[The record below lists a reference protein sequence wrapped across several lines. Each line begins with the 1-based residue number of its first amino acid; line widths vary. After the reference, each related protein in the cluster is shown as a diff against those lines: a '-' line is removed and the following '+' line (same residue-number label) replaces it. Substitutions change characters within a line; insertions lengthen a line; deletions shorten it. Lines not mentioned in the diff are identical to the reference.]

1 MHRFTLAAVALWSVT
16 APAWAQFDPTV
27 IPDQPAQ
34 PAPPPE
40 PAVRQTPLGSD
51 QPQGGDEMSGQGV
64 YQQGLDTLD
73 PSSPGILNPS
83 NGGFPGTMWQGTQR
97 GALVALMPHMP
108 IGKGSPAMR
117 SLAERLLLSEAQ
129 VPEGNAKNVYDVFQ
143 ARVDRLVAA
152 GYGAEIADLFGR
164 VPDKLPDARLAHAR
178 VDALL
183 LMGNTEAACDEALSA
198 NQRSEE
204 ASWLE
209 TVAYCKLLKGDP
221 DGAGFTAD
229 MLRETGGDDPDFLAL
244 LGWLSQPEDARGDK
258 PTLANGQPLTPLRL
272 AMLKASGS
280 EVAVQTLDQASPI
293 VLVAVANDKDL
304 PSEVKLE
311 AAERAARA
319 GAIGARDL
327 AAAYAGMTLNAPDLT
342 DPVGVAASQ
351 PGGRGGAL
359 LYQAAIQATDPV
371 SKLKILQA
379 IWARAK
385 ADGTYLL
392 AARVN
397 AEATKSLM
405 PAPAP
410 AAPASA
416 AWQFE
421 TAEPGVDGAPAPLV
435 PDAAMT
441 EAPPAPEPEPAATP
455 PELVAA
461 APDIVRALLAA
472 GEIEAARAWY
482 AVVQDQAA
490 GGDPNATVTQ
500 AQLWPLMLAA
510 DPDVR
515 FDEPVF
521 DGWWRNQSSLGDA
534 DRSRRG
540 TVLMAVLEGLGQPV
554 QQAFWGGLY
563 DGAEAADGRMPP
575 LPVWRGLNAAAQAGR
590 LGETVLLSL
599 VILGDAGPGRAN
611 PAVLTD
617 VLKALS
623 SVGLE
628 KDARAL
634 ALEALI
640 DSGF

>member
-1 MHRFTLAAVALWSVT
+1 MHRFTLAAVTLLAAT

-27 IPDQPAQ
+27 VPDQPAQ
-34 PAPPPE
+34 PAPASE
-40 PAVRQTPLGSD
+40 PAVREAPLGEARPGD
-51 QPQGGDEMSGQGV
+51 QLPAQGV
-64 YQQGLDTLD
+64 YQQGLDALD

-83 NGGFPGTMWQGTQR
+83 NGGFAGTMWQGSDR
-97 GALVALMPHMP
+97 RALVALMPRMP

-129 VPEGNAKNVYDVFQ
+129 VPQGTSKNVYDVFQ
-143 ARVDRLVAA
+143 ARVDRLAAA

-164 VPDKLPDARLAHAR
+164 VPEKIPHAGLAHAR

-183 LMGNTEAACDEALSA
+183 LTGDTATACDEALSA

-209 TVAYCKLLKGDP
+209 TVAYCKLTSGDA

-229 MLRETGGDDPDFLAL
+229 MLRETGTDDPDFFAL
-244 LGWLSQPEDARGDK
+244 LGWLSQPADKRGDK
-258 PTLANGQPLTPLRL
+258 PMLTNSQPLTPLKL

-280 EVAVQTLDQASPI
+280 EVAVPTLDQASPL
-293 VLVAVANDKDL
+293 VLVAVANDRDL
-304 PSEVKLE
+304 PAEVRLE

-327 AAAYAGMTLNAPDLT
+327 AAAYAGVTLDAPDLA
-342 DPVGVAASQ
+342 DPVAAAASQ

-359 LYQAAIQATDPV
+359 LYQAAMQAPDPV
-371 SKLKILQA
+371 TKLKILQA
-379 IWARAK
+379 IWVRAR

-392 AARVN
+392 AVRVN
-397 AEATKSLM
+397 AEATKSLL
-405 PAPAP
+405 PKPAP
-410 AAPASA
+410 AAPDPVPSPLPEAV
-416 AWQFE
+416 
-421 TAEPGVDGAPAPLV
+421 EPALDGAPAPPV
-435 PDAAMT
+435 PDEGMA
-441 EAPPAPEPEPAATP
+441 EAPPPMP

-461 APDIVRALLAA
+461 APEIIRALLAA

-482 AVVQDQAA
+482 AVVADLAS
-490 GGDPNATVTQ
+490 GGDPNATVMQ
-500 AQLWPLMLAA
+500 AQLWPPMLVA
-510 DPDVR
+510 DAEIR

-521 DGWWRNQSSLGDA
+521 DGWWRNQSSLAGA
-534 DRSRRG
+534 DRLRRG
-540 TVLMAVLEGLGQPV
+540 TVLMAVLEGLGMPV
-554 QQAFWGGLY
+554 QQTFWGGLY
-563 DGAEAADGRMPP
+563 DGADAADGRMPP
-575 LPVWRGLNAAAQAGR
+575 LSVWRGLNAAAEANR

-599 VILGDAGPGRAN
+599 VILGDAGPGKAN
-611 PAVLTD
+611 PAVLAD

-623 SVGLE
+623 MVGLE
-628 KDARAL
+628 QDARAL

>member
-1 MHRFTLAAVALWSVT
+1 MHRLTLAAVALLAST
-16 APAWAQFDPTV
+16 APGWAQFDPTV
-27 IPDQPAQ
+27 VPNQPAQ
-34 PAPPPE
+34 PAPSPGPSIVE
-40 PAVRQTPLGSD
+40 GPLGEARSGD
-51 QPQGGDEMSGQGV
+51 QLPAQGV

-73 PSSPGILNPS
+73 PSSPGILTQA
-83 NGGFPGTMWQGTQR
+83 NGGFPGSMWQGSDR
-97 GALVALMPHMP
+97 RALVALMPRMP
-108 IGKGSPAMR
+108 VGKGSPAMR

-129 VPEGNAKNVYDVFQ
+129 IPAGNSKNVYDVFQ
-143 ARVDRLVAA
+143 ARVDRLAAA

-164 VPDKLPDARLAHAR
+164 VPDKIPDARLAHAR

-183 LMGNTEAACDEALSA
+183 LAGNSDAACDEALSA

-209 TVAYCKLLKGDP
+209 TVAYCKLLKGDA

-229 MLRETGGDDPDFLAL
+229 MLRETGADDPDFLAL

-258 PTLANGQPLTPLRL
+258 PTLANSRPLTPLRL

-280 EVAVQTLDQASPI
+280 EVAVTTLDQASPM

-304 PSEVKLE
+304 ASEVKLE

-327 AAAYAGMTLNAPDLT
+327 AAAYAGMTLNAPDLV
-342 DPVGVAASQ
+342 DPIAAAAGQ

-359 LYQAAIQATDPV
+359 LYQAAMQAPDPV
-371 SKLKILQA
+371 TKLKILRA

-385 ADGTYLL
+385 ADSTYVL

-397 AEATKSLM
+397 AEATKSLLPE
-405 PAPAP
+405 PAPALP
-410 AAPASA
+410 ELAPASP
-416 AWQFE
+416 E
-421 TAEPGVDGAPAPLV
+421 VPEPLAENAPAPLV
-435 PDAAMT
+435 P
-441 EAPPAPEPEPAATP
+441 EAIVPESPPAPEPAPMP

-461 APDIVRALLAA
+461 GPEIIRALLAA
-472 GEIEAARAWY
+472 GEIETARAWY
-482 AVVQDQAA
+482 AVVADQASS
-490 GGDPNATVTQ
+490 GDPNATLTQ
-500 AQLWPLMLAA
+500 AQLWPLMVVA

-521 DGWWRNQSSLGDA
+521 DGWWRNQSALGGA

-554 QQAFWGGLY
+554 PETFWGGLY
-563 DGAEAADGRMPP
+563 DGAEAVDGRMPP
-575 LPVWRGLNAAAQAGR
+575 LSVWRGLGAAAQAGR

-599 VILGDAGPGRAN
+599 VIFGDPGPGKAN
-611 PAVLTD
+611 PAVLGD

-623 SVGLE
+623 KVGLE
-628 KDARAL
+628 QDARAL

-640 DSGF
+640 DTGF

>member
-1 MHRFTLAAVALWSVT
+1 MHRLTLAAVALLAST
-16 APAWAQFDPTV
+16 APGWAQFDPTV
-27 IPDQPAQ
+27 VPNQPAQ
-34 PAPPPE
+34 PAPSPGPSIVE
-40 PAVRQTPLGSD
+40 GPLGEARSGD
-51 QPQGGDEMSGQGV
+51 QLPAQGV

-73 PSSPGILNPS
+73 PSSPGILTQA
-83 NGGFPGTMWQGTQR
+83 NGGFPGSMWQGSDR
-97 GALVALMPHMP
+97 RALVALMPRMP
-108 IGKGSPAMR
+108 VGKGSPAMR

-129 VPEGNAKNVYDVFQ
+129 IPAGNSKNVYDVFQ
-143 ARVDRLVAA
+143 ARVDRLAAA

-164 VPDKLPDARLAHAR
+164 VPDKIPDARLAHAR

-183 LMGNTEAACDEALSA
+183 LAGNSDAACDEALSA

-209 TVAYCKLLKGDP
+209 TVAYCKLLKGDA

-229 MLRETGGDDPDFLAL
+229 MLRETGADDPDFLAL

-258 PTLANGQPLTPLRL
+258 PTLANSRPLTPLRL

-280 EVAVQTLDQASPI
+280 EVAVTTLDQASPM

-304 PSEVKLE
+304 ASEVKLE

-327 AAAYAGMTLNAPDLT
+327 AAAYAGMTLNAPDLV
-342 DPVGVAASQ
+342 DPIAAAAGQ

-359 LYQAAIQATDPV
+359 LYQAAMQAPDPV
-371 SKLKILQA
+371 TKLKILQA

-385 ADGTYLL
+385 ADSTYVL

-397 AEATKSLM
+397 AEATKSLLPE
-405 PAPAP
+405 PAPALP
-410 AAPASA
+410 ELAPASP
-416 AWQFE
+416 E
-421 TAEPGVDGAPAPLV
+421 VPEPLAENAPAPLV
-435 PDAAMT
+435 P
-441 EAPPAPEPEPAATP
+441 EAIVPESPPAPEPAPMP

-461 APDIVRALLAA
+461 GPEIIRALLAA
-472 GEIEAARAWY
+472 GEIETARAWY
-482 AVVQDQAA
+482 AVVADQASS
-490 GGDPNATVTQ
+490 GDPNATLTQ
-500 AQLWPLMLAA
+500 AQLWPLMVVA

-521 DGWWRNQSSLGDA
+521 DGWWRNQSALGGA

-554 QQAFWGGLY
+554 PETFWGGLY
-563 DGAEAADGRMPP
+563 DGAEAVDGRMPP
-575 LPVWRGLNAAAQAGR
+575 LSVWRGLGAAAQAGR

-599 VILGDAGPGRAN
+599 VIFGDPGPGKAN
-611 PAVLTD
+611 PAVLGD

-623 SVGLE
+623 KVGLE
-628 KDARAL
+628 QDARAL

-640 DSGF
+640 DTGF

>member
-1 MHRFTLAAVALWSVT
+1 MHRFTLAAVALLAAT

-27 IPDQPAQ
+27 VPSQPAQ
-34 PAPPPE
+34 PAPLPE
-40 PAVRQTPLGSD
+40 SMVHEAPLDAAQPGDQLPA
-51 QPQGGDEMSGQGV
+51 QGV
-64 YQQGLDTLD
+64 YQQGLDSLD
-73 PSSPGILNPS
+73 PSSPGILTQA
-83 NGGFPGTMWQGTQR
+83 NGGFPGTMWQGSDR
-97 GALVALMPHMP
+97 RALVALMPRMP

-129 VPEGNAKNVYDVFQ
+129 VPEGSSKNIYDVFQ

-164 VPDKLPDARLAHAR
+164 VPDKIPGAALAHAR

-183 LMGNTEAACDEALSA
+183 LAGSADAACDEALNA

-209 TVAYCKLLKGDP
+209 TVAYCKLLKGDAN
-221 DGAGFTAD
+221 GAGFTAD
-229 MLRETGGDDPDFLAL
+229 MLRETGAGDPDFFAL
-244 LGWLSQPEDARGDK
+244 LGWLSQPAEARGDRPK
-258 PTLANGQPLTPLRL
+258 LANSVPLTPLRL

-280 EVAVQTLDQASPI
+280 EVAVATLEQASPI

-311 AAERAARA
+311 AAERAARS

-327 AAAYAGMTLNAPDLT
+327 AAAYAGVTLNAPDLV
-342 DPVGVAASQ
+342 DPVTAAAGQ

-359 LYQAAIQATDPV
+359 LYQAAMQAPDAVT
-371 SKLKILQA
+371 KLKILQA

-385 ADGTYLL
+385 ADGSYLL

-397 AEATKSLM
+397 AEATKSLLQ
-405 PAPAP
+405 AP
-410 AAPASA
+410 AAPEPA
-416 AWQFE
+416 APPPE
-421 TAEPGVDGAPAPLV
+421 AAEPALDGAPVPLV
-435 PDAAMT
+435 PDAAVV
-441 EAPPAPEPEPAATP
+441 EPPTAPEPVEIPQ
-455 PELVAA
+455 ELVAA

-472 GEIEAARAWY
+472 GEVEVARAWY
-482 AVVQDQAA
+482 AVIGDQAS
-490 GGDPNATVTQ
+490 GGDANATVTQ
-500 AQLWPLMLAA
+500 AQLWPLMVVA
-510 DPDVR
+510 DPESR
-515 FDEPVF
+515 FDEPLF
-521 DGWWRNQSSLGDA
+521 DGWWRNQSSLGSA

-540 TVLMAVLEGLGQPV
+540 TALMAVLEGLGQSVP
-554 QQAFWGGLY
+554 QAFWGGLY
-563 DGAEAADGRMPP
+563 MGAEAADVRMPP

-599 VILGDAGPGRAN
+599 VILGDPGPGKAN
-611 PAVLTD
+611 PAVLAD

-623 SVGLE
+623 KVGLE
-628 KDARAL
+628 HDARAL